1 MKNIFFTNNI
11 SCIDKENSHYIDI
24 VCSTDDKYLP
34 MTFVFLM
41 SIIKNKYFA
50 SKYRIYIL
58 LDSKNNRGVDKIKIK
73 YYECFEYLDLM
84 CIKFNVKIYISN
96 ISCIFKKLNIQLPK
110 IASERFPISSVI
122 RIYLPYLFSKKDK
135 IIWLDVDT
143 IVEVDLS
150 VLWNVNLEKQMVLA
164 ACLHT
169 PLSLLDFNH
178 LNSDFKKLFNYCK
191 TLKLDPKTYI
201 NAGVLILSL
210 DKIRKFKL
218 DNKLHLK
225 CIQEV
230 NLLKYKD
237 QDIINLVLKDYIMFL
252 DNSFNVSENDVNINN
267 KFLKDFKPKIFH
279 YYGSKLNGVCPKPHN
294 HIWWKYASFSPPH
307 LFNFFNYNAMFL
319 YFKELSS
326 SRN

>member
-294 HIWWKYASFSPPH
+294 HIWWKYASFSPPP
-307 LFNFFNYNAMFL
+307 FI
-319 YFKELSS
+319 
-326 SRN
+326 

>member
-1 MKNIFFTNNI
+1 MA
-11 SCIDKENSHYIDI
+11 
-24 VCSTDDKYLP
+24 CSTDDRYFP
-34 MTFVFLM
+34 MTFVFLI
-41 SIIKNKYFA
+41 SIIKNKYLA

-58 LDSKNNRGVDKIKIK
+58 LDSKNSRGVDKIKTK

-84 CIKFNVKIYISN
+84 CMKFNVKIYVSN
-96 ISCIFKKLNIQLPK
+96 ISCVFKKINIQLPK

-122 RIYLPYLFSKKDK
+122 RLYLSYLFSKKDK

-150 VLWNVNLEKQMVLA
+150 ILWNINLDKQIALA

-169 PLSLLDFNH
+169 SLSLLDFNY

-191 TLKLDPKTYI
+191 TLNLDPKTYI

-218 DNKLHLK
+218 DNKLHSR
-225 CIQEV
+225 CTQEI

-267 KFLKDFKPKIFH
+267 KFLKDFNPKIFH

-294 HIWWKYASFSPPH
+294 HVWWKYASFAPPH
-307 LFNFFNYNAMFL
+307 LFNFFHYNAMFL
-319 YFKELSS
+319 YFKELIGSK
-326 SRN
+326 N